1 MAKEYSKLA
10 RTHVRRADRAVT
22 DEAWII
28 EFMKKAPLGILAM
41 VSDGQPFINTN
52 MFIYDEDKHAIFMH
66 TAIVG
71 RTRATIER
79 ENKVCFS
86 VSEMGRLLPADVAKE
101 FSVEYSGVSVFGKA
115 VIMEDEVEIKYAAQL
130 LLDKYFPH
138 LTPGKDYRPTITEE
152 IKQTTFF
159 RIDIEEWVGK
169 KKTVEEDFPGAFIYG
184 DFPST

>member
-1 MAKEYSKLA
+1 MAKDYSKLEY
-10 RTHVRRADRAVT
+10 THVRRADRAVT
-22 DEAWII
+22 DEAWIVKYL
-28 EFMKKAPLGILAM
+28 KKAPLGILAM
-41 VSDGQPFINTN
+41 VSEGQPFINTN
-52 MFIYDEDKHAIFMH
+52 MFVYDEAEHAIYMH

-79 ENKVCFS
+79 ENKICFS

-115 VIMEDEVEIKYAAQL
+115 SIMEDEVEIKYAAQL

-138 LTPGKDYRPTITEE
+138 LKPGQDYRPTITEE

-159 RIDIEEWVGK
+159 RIDIEQWVGK
-169 KKTVEEDFPGAFIYG
+169 KKYVENDFPGAFTYG
-184 DFPST
+184 EFPRM